1 MRDSICL
8 SVGLGC
14 VWGLTSPGYAAD
26 SPTDKA
32 GVVDRSAVDAPRIVA
47 GKSLV
52 KESKTIRTAQRIIR
66 AQNEF
71 EEPAAEERGG
81 VIPPPEPTAPP
92 PGSDALKRL
101 RDRSAKARWDQLHQ
115 EWLKARKNRN
125 SQTEPTRT
133 RPQGPAAEQPAE
145 PTGDPAN
152 PFESNEAASENPD
165 PVNNLVPNGPEF
177 EAGPDRRRVPANP
190 VLLQG
195 QPKPRQPL
203 PTDEELSKLLNAEG
217 GERLPPPVRDP
228 AALPKITEILPNP
241 QERTAPAGRPI
252 PEHDPNRYV
261 KLGTVPYVA
270 PTFPEFTY
278 SFEATNVWSNPLYFE
293 DPTLERYGHAH
304 HPLIQPIAS
313 VARFGAQVVFLPYQ
327 MTIKPLGAKIYPV
340 GWYAPG
346 DYVPYRLHQVPLNG
360 TAAAAQAA
368 TILGFSY
375 ALP

>member
-1 MRDSICL
+1 MQDSIRL

-14 VWGLTSPGYAAD
+14 VCGLTSLGYAVEPPQGKTA
-26 SPTDKA
+26 A
-32 GVVDRSAVDAPRIVA
+32 VVGRSAVDVPHTVA
-47 GKSLV
+47 GKSPV
-52 KESKTIRTAQRIIR
+52 KATRTTRTAYRVVR

-71 EEPAAEERGG
+71 EEPAVEQRGG
-81 VIPPPEPTAPP
+81 VIPPPAPSESPT
-92 PGSDALKRL
+92 GSDALKRL

-125 SQTEPTRT
+125 SQIETV
-133 RPQGPAAEQPAE
+133 RPQAPAAEQP
-145 PTGDPAN
+145 GDPATDAAN
-152 PFESNEAASENPD
+152 PFESNEPGTEGREPANDS
-165 PVNNLVPNGPEF
+165 VPSSPEF
-177 EAGPDRRRVPANP
+177 EAGAERRTVPVNP
-190 VLLQG
+190 VLLQA
-195 QPKPRQPL
+195 QPKPRQTL
-203 PTDEELSKLLNAEG
+203 PTDEELSKLLNADG

-241 QERTAPAGRPI
+241 QERKVPVGRPI
-252 PEHDPNRYV
+252 PEQDPNRYV
-261 KLGTVPYVA
+261 QLGNIPYVA
-270 PTFPEFTY
+270 RTFPEFTY
-278 SFEATNVWSNPLYFE
+278 TFEATNVWSHPLYFE
-293 DPTLERYGHAH
+293 DPTLERYGHSH

-327 MTIKPLGAKIYPV
+327 LTLKPLGAQIYPV

-346 DYVPYRLHQVPLNG
+346 EYVPYRLHQPPLNR